1 MDKKLV
7 KCKYCKNLD
16 DMERE
21 YPKSPHKGAVM
32 ACDECGAEYYEE
44 YERDI
49 WAVNN
54 QAEINHPE
62 LKKL

>member
-1 MDKKLV
+1 MSNKKL
-7 KCKYCKNLD
+7 KCKYCRNLD
-16 DMERE
+16 EMEKE
-21 YPKSPHKGAVM
+21 YPDGVYHGADIL
-32 ACDECGAEYYEE
+32 CDECGAEYYEE

-49 WAVNN
+49 WNVNS